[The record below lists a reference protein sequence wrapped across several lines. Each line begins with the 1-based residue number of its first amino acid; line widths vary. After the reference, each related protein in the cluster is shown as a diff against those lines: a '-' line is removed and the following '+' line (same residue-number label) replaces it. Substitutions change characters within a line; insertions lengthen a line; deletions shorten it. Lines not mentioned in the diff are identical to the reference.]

1 MPYADPE
8 KRRAMKRESERRRR
22 ERQRPAT
29 DGRASRD
36 PPREEELLRILGELA
51 RLGSVA
57 AARLLLERLDRKAA
71 PEPDESGSV
80 IADLAKRRAARAA
93 GR

>member
-8 KRRAMKRESERRRR
+8 KRRAVKRESERRRR
-22 ERQRPAT
+22 ERERPVK
-29 DGRASRD
+29 DGRALRD
-36 PPREEELLRILGELA
+36 PPGEEELLRILGEMA
-51 RLGSVA
+51 RSGSVA

-71 PEPDESGSV
+71 PEPDEGADSV
-80 IADLAKRRAARAA
+80 IADLAKRRAARA